1 MTKTTSSTQDSPVG
15 LTLMRYDIK
24 ITMCA
29 GRLEFTRG
37 DGGLAVSA
45 ESLHDVLAD
54 WLDGVRATRS
64 VSGEAEMPGVRSGL
78 DKSPKA

>member
-1 MTKTTSSTQDSPVG
+1 MKTTLLTQDGNAG
-15 LTLMRYDIK
+15 LTLTRYDIK

-29 GRLEFTRG
+29 GRLEFG
-37 DGGLAVSA
+37 VSDEGFSA
-45 ESLHDVLAD
+45 SAQSLHDVLAD

-64 VSGEAEMPGVRSGL
+64 LSGHAKVPGMQSGL

>member
-1 MTKTTSSTQDSPVG
+1 MKTTTSTQDGNAG
-15 LTLMRYDIK
+15 LTLMRHDIK

-29 GRLEFTRG
+29 GRLEF
-37 DGGLAVSA
+37 AVSDEGFSASA

-54 WLDGVRATRS
+54 WLDSVRAPWS
-64 VSGEAEMPGVRSGL
+64 VSGATEMPGVQCGL